1 MARADENGGSRALAE
16 KESERIGYD
25 ALDAS
30 GKRVGMVKAVWEDS
44 SGRLAYV
51 GIATGWLGLGRVHVV
66 PARDAVIM
74 EGERQIRMPFEASMI
89 TMGPDFNADYRI
101 SEEGERLIR
110 AYYLN
115 QGADGDADFNPDPGD
130 PSLYTGQERAGQD
143 RAEEDLAGE
152 DRADSEWPAGFG
164 RGNGSAGETGGR
176 DGSGRLSRDWG
187 LRTDAPMAYG
197 EPIGAERDPE
207 GPDRS
212 LAGPESIETAG
223 EDPDPD
229 PEDRPFR

>member
-1 MARADENGGSRALAE
+1 MARADENGGSQALAE

-30 GKRVGMVKAVWEDS
+30 GKRVGMVKAAWEDG
-44 SGRLAYV
+44 SGRLVYV

-66 PARDAVIM
+66 PARDAVIV

-110 AYYLN
+110 AYYLHQGDLD

-130 PSLYTGQERAGQD
+130 PSLYTGQDRAGQD
-143 RAEEDLAGE
+143 RAGE
-152 DRADSEWPAGFG
+152 DPTNAEGPAGSG
-164 RGNGSAGETGGR
+164 RGKGPAGETGGR
-176 DGSGRLSRDWG
+176 DGSGTPSRDWG
-187 LRTDAPMAYG
+187 VRTDAPMAYG

-212 LAGPESIETAG
+212 LAGPESFEMAG

-229 PEDRPFR
+229 PEEPPFR